1 MSLSNQEFQRGF
13 SLVYLDYID
22 LPRFPSDYIP
32 QTSKFLHMLLK
43 PIRTWNPRQ
52 FAIGGYFILRPEAGE
67 YVFISL
73 IANQVLE
80 DEQRICT

>member
-1 MSLSNQEFQRGF
+1 MV
-13 SLVYLDYID
+13 LVYFISIIMNARALLEITSHKPENFSVSSRHLYVLGVHGD
-22 LPRFPSDYIP
+22 L
-32 QTSKFLHMLLK
+32 QLE
-43 PIRTWNPRQ
+43 
-52 FAIGGYFILRPEAGE
+52 AILILRPEAGE

>member
-1 MSLSNQEFQRGF
+1 MSSRHLYVVGTAG
-13 SLVYLDYID
+13 D
-22 LPRFPSDYIP
+22 L
-32 QTSKFLHMLLK
+32 QLE
-43 PIRTWNPRQ
+43 
-52 FAIGGYFILRPEAGE
+52 AILILRPEAGE